1 MPKILLVDHPIVVQA
16 CRSLLEEAGVTTV
29 FEAAD
34 PTSGYEAFVQHEPD
48 VVVVDLRFHG
58 QDLGGLAL
66 IERMGVYPT

>member
-34 PTSGYEAFVQHEPD
+34 PTSGYEAFVRHERD
-48 VVVVDLRFHG
+48 VVVDLRFHG

-66 IERMGVYPT
+66 IERMRVYPT